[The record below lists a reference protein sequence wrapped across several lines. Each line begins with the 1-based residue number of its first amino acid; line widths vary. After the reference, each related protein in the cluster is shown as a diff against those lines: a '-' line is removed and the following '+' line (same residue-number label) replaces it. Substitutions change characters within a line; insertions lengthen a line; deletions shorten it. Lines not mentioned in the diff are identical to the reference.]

1 MFGAWVGIDGLIAC
15 RHECGLQCKAR
26 FRQHAHGAERDGE
39 EADALTKQ
47 LAITVPLMLTG
58 TIMDRALAFGQ
69 TERGIDWDE
78 KGASIIDKVQ
88 DLLVAEG
95 TRVSAIRSY
104 STQRPVGRFGDPA
117 RSMPTTASGM
127 LLAIRISVEWNR
139 GGFAAQKC

>member
-1 MFGAWVGIDGLIAC
+1 
-15 RHECGLQCKAR
+15 
-26 FRQHAHGAERDGE
+26 
-39 EADALTKQ
+39 
-47 LAITVPLMLTG
+47 
-58 TIMDRALAFGQ
+58 MDRPPTVRQAA
-69 TERGIDWDE
+69 RGIDRDE

-95 TRVSAIRSY
+95 TRVSAIKSY